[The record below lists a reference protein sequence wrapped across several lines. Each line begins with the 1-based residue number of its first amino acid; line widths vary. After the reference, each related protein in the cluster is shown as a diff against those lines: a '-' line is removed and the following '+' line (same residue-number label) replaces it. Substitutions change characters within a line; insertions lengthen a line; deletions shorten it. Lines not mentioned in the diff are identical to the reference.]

1 MVNYEDR
8 VLVDTN
14 VIIYILNGNRELA
27 ENVHGRYTFLS
38 VISELEL
45 LSFPKITPKEEFVIN
60 SFISDMNVI
69 GLNDDVK
76 RETKRIRKLY
86 GLKLP
91 DSIIAATAVYLNCRL
106 LTADQQFLKIPEC
119 NPLTEYS
126 EVNQSNALWLF

>member
-91 DSIIAATAVYLNCRL
+91 DSIIAATAVCLNCRL
-106 LTADQQFLKIPEC
+106 LTADQQFLKIPELDVISVI
-119 NPLTEYS
+119 P
-126 EVNQSNALWLF
+126 

>member
-14 VIIYILNGNRELA
+14 FIIYILNGNREFA
-27 ENVHGRYTFLS
+27 EKVHGRYTFLS

-69 GLNDDVK
+69 GLNDGVK

-106 LTADQQFLKIPEC
+106 LTADQQFLRIPELDVISVI
-119 NPLTEYS
+119 P
-126 EVNQSNALWLF
+126 

>member
-69 GLNDDVK
+69 GLNDGVK

-106 LTADQQFLKIPEC
+106 LTADQQFLRIPELDVISVI
-119 NPLTEYS
+119 P
-126 EVNQSNALWLF
+126 

>member
-106 LTADQQFLKIPEC
+106 LTADQQFLKIPELDVISVI
-119 NPLTEYS
+119 P
-126 EVNQSNALWLF
+126 

>member
-8 VLVDTN
+8 VLLDTN
-14 VIIYILNGNRELA
+14 IIIYILNGNRELA
-27 ENVHGRYTFLS
+27 EKAHGCYTFLS

-60 SFISDMNVI
+60 SFIGDMNII
-69 GLNDDVK
+69 GLSEGVK

-91 DSIIAATAVYLNCRL
+91 DSIIAATAVYLNCQL
-106 LTADQQFLKIPEC
+106 LTADQQFLKVRELDVIS
-119 NPLTEYS
+119 LI
-126 EVNQSNALWLF
+126 Q

>member
-106 LTADQQFLKIPEC
+106 LTADQQFLRIPELDVISVI
-119 NPLTEYS
+119 P
-126 EVNQSNALWLF
+126 

>member
-27 ENVHGRYTFLS
+27 EKVHGRYTFLS

-69 GLNDDVK
+69 GLNDGVK

-106 LTADQQFLKIPEC
+106 LTADQQFLRILELDVINVIP
-119 NPLTEYS
+119 
-126 EVNQSNALWLF
+126 